1 MLPFHN
7 CYICGTWRSKE
18 VGGLMLSYGGK
29 GKSHKKRNFLWGA
42 TKKLPCELTVGL
54 LYLESP
60 TYFSLL
66 WCKNIY
72 ALPTWDSFLLKL
84 HKQSWDQFFLLD
96 LLFYLHYGFFINL
109 QMTNEWA
116 FAFLNTALIIFC
128 LMYSL
133 HIQFRF
139 WRHFTTL

>member
-1 MLPFHN
+1 MLLFHN

-18 VGGLMLSYGGK
+18 VEGLMLSYGGK
-29 GKSHKKRNFLWGA
+29 GKSRKKRNFLWGA
-42 TKKLPCELTVGL
+42 TKKLPWELTIGL

-72 ALPTWDSFLLKL
+72 ALPTYNSFLLKP
-84 HKQSWDQFFLLD
+84 HKQSWDQFFLLN
-96 LLFYLHYGFFINL
+96 LLFYLNYGFFINL
-109 QMTNEWA
+109 QMTTEWA
-116 FAFLNTALIIFC
+116 FAFLSTILIILC

-133 HIQFRF
+133 HIQCRF